1 MKNELTS
8 EAYEALSQYRQSRAH
23 ETLAEIPF
31 LREKGYYGT
40 ATNRLYYAC
49 YYAALA
55 LLAKHHI
62 TAGTHAGAKTLLGLH
77 FVSKGLVSKES
88 GRAFSNLYDSRLGRR
103 WNVDPKTMVSTST
116 FSCFCN
122 NPVFYTDVYG
132 DTVRY
137 GSSKERRDVFVAR
150 FFSSAF
156 RKEFRVLKK
165 SHLVFTYRRIE
176 NGEYGERG
184 GLISVEDAEVT
195 FRKPPRIPRSLR

>member
-1 MKNELTS
+1 MNPTPTYPPKSSCSAIGGYRYFFNGQ
-8 EAYEALSQYRQSRAH
+8 EADNEALGEGVSLSAEVWQYD
-23 ETLAEIPF
+23 T
-31 LREKGYYGT
+31 
-40 ATNRLYYAC
+40 RL
-49 YYAALA
+49 
-55 LLAKHHI
+55 
-62 TAGTHAGAKTLLGLH
+62 
-77 FVSKGLVSKES
+77 
-88 GRAFSNLYDSRLGRR
+88 DRR

-122 NPVFYTDVYG
+122 NPVFYTDVSG